1 MVFLCGALSHEGV
14 SHEKDSSLN
23 ACDSGA
29 AWCNL
34 NRFICR
40 RRGSATHVLAIA
52 LSGKVTA
59 QGIQR

>member
-1 MVFLCGALSHEGV
+1 MVFPLGLYPTEGV
-14 SHEKDSSLN
+14 SHEKISSLN

-29 AWCNL
+29 ARCNL